1 VVRSIAANHGEAALQ
16 AIRLLDSS
24 DLLGELEAVGHR
36 VVHGG
41 ARFSGPAL
49 LDTGAE
55 DAIEELA
62 EFAPLHNGPA
72 LAAIRAVREALG
84 REMPQVATFDTA
96 FHSRMPR
103 IARLFALPRQLVD
116 EGVLRYGFHG
126 LSYEYVMS
134 RLRALDPEA
143 AAGRVVIAHLGN
155 GASMVAVRGGVG
167 VDTTMGFTPTGGL
180 VMGTRSGDLDPGVL
194 LYLLE
199 ERGLIPRE
207 IGDLINRRAGLLGV
221 SETSADMR
229 DLLNRETSDPRAAE
243 AISLFCYG
251 AKKFLGALTA
261 ALGGLDTLVFTG
273 GIGEHAAPVRWR
285 ICEGLEF
292 LGIRL
297 EPDRNAEHASIVS
310 RDGTPVNVR
319 VIPTDENLMVARHTC
334 RLVAP
339 TTKEGT

>member
-1 VVRSIAANHGEAALQ
+1 
-16 AIRLLDSS
+16 
-24 DLLGELEAVGHR
+24 
-36 VVHGG
+36 
-41 ARFSGPAL
+41 
-49 LDTGAE
+49 
-55 DAIEELA
+55 
-62 EFAPLHNGPA
+62 
-72 LAAIRAVREALG
+72 
-84 REMPQVATFDTA
+84 M
-96 FHSRMPR
+96 
-103 IARLFALPRQLVD
+103 
-116 EGVLRYGFHG
+116 GV
-126 LSYEYVMS
+126 
-134 RLRALDPEA
+134 
-143 AAGRVVIAHLGN
+143 
-155 GASMVAVRGGVG
+155 
-167 VDTTMGFTPTGGL
+167 TPTGGL

-297 EPDRNAEHASIVS
+297 EPDRNAEHAYRLARRNPGECPSDTH
-310 RDGTPVNVR
+310 RREPDGRPPHLPTSGTHDEGRNV
-319 VIPTDENLMVARHTC
+319 T
-334 RLVAP
+334 
-339 TTKEGT
+339 